1 MIQKRKGIENM
12 HEKCTQLLGNVFNAT
27 NVVYILLEH
36 RCQPPGGVRE
46 CIREILGIV
55 TSAQRF

>member
-1 MIQKRKGIENM
+1 M